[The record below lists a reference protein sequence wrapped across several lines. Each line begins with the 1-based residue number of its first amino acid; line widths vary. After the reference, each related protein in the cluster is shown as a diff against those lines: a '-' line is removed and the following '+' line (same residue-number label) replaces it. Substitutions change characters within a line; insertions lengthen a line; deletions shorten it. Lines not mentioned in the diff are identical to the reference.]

1 MTVISTTTPLQ
12 LTAGASLLQNQG
24 LMANAEFT
32 ASITSYNT
40 SNALGNCVT
49 AITLGAGGTG
59 NLSAG
64 TIISLETIG
73 NTTCPALGD
82 SIGNAYGSLPRSAGF
97 TTLLSQTAN
106 KYMGNGDLTK
116 FVQVFNSAQAYVT
129 TSNQQITS
137 VQNAQ
142 NYLGNVFTNINNMVT
157 GDITAINAS
166 TSLWGEDLTNLGSL
180 INLANLDEMG
190 TPLALLQQIATIG
203 GLSST
208 ISLIMINA
216 GVDVDVMLNLNSPE
230 TTSSSVTISNQKAMY
245 KAMTQ
250 ITGDTLSQV
259 LQILGVKTAN
269 INTMA
274 DLLNPYKLFP
284 NSFQSL
290 TVYDVNNVQQ
300 YIYTDLNGTVNNT
313 LSNGLPALELRT
325 FS

>member
-40 SNALGNCVT
+40 SNVLGNCVT

-142 NYLGNVFTNINNMVT
+142 NYLGNVFTNINKEKKIIV
-157 GDITAINAS
+157 
-166 TSLWGEDLTNLGSL
+166 
-180 INLANLDEMG
+180 
-190 TPLALLQQIATIG
+190 
-203 GLSST
+203 
-208 ISLIMINA
+208 
-216 GVDVDVMLNLNSPE
+216 
-230 TTSSSVTISNQKAMY
+230 
-245 KAMTQ
+245 
-250 ITGDTLSQV
+250 
-259 LQILGVKTAN
+259 
-269 INTMA
+269 
-274 DLLNPYKLFP
+274 
-284 NSFQSL
+284 
-290 TVYDVNNVQQ
+290 
-300 YIYTDLNGTVNNT
+300 
-313 LSNGLPALELRT
+313 
-325 FS
+325 